1 MKTQMRKQ
9 TPPSFIYKTSAII
22 AFLLCFIV
30 YIYIVQELG
39 DPTAGKYLRAALKQR
54 VQDYNDLRKGVAAV
68 RRGGKN
74 LP

>member
-1 MKTQMRKQ
+1 VLYR
-9 TPPSFIYKTSAII
+9 I
-22 AFLLCFIV
+22 

>member
-1 MKTQMRKQ
+1 MY
-9 TPPSFIYKTSAII
+9 IYTI
-22 AFLLCFIV
+22 

-39 DPTAGKYLRAALKQR
+39 DPTAGKHLRAALKQR